1 MSLKNKKILVG
12 VSGSIAAYKSAML
25 IRLLVKAGA
34 DVKVIMTDAAKEFI
48 TPLTL
53 ATLSKNPVCSSFTQG
68 NEGIWN
74 NHVELGL
81 WADIL
86 LIAPASANTL
96 AKCANGICDNL
107 LIATYLS
114 AKCPIFFAP
123 AMDLDMY
130 AHQSTLNNIEKLN
143 SFGNHII
150 HATYGELAS
159 GLTGEGRLAEPE
171 EIVLKLELF
180 FNQNQKFH
188 GKKVLIT
195 AGPTQEALDPVRFIS
210 NHSSGKMGYAIAEA
224 FVQCGAEV
232 RLISGPVSIPTP
244 KGVQV
249 EKVISAQEMHKSTL
263 KYCAESDII
272 VLSAAVAD
280 YSPKV
285 ISDKKIKKK
294 DDNFVLELVKT
305 SDIAASVGKLKKANQ
320 VIVGFALETDNEL
333 ANAQEKMERKNFD
346 YIVLNS
352 LQESG
357 AGFRYDTNK
366 VKIIS
371 KEGKIHDFEIK
382 SKKEVAFDILE
393 VISNH

>member
-249 EKVISAQEMHKSTL
+249 EKVISAQEMHESTL

-371 KEGKIHDFEIK
+371 KEGKIHDFELK

>member
-1 MSLKNKKILVG
+1 
-12 VSGSIAAYKSAML
+12 
-25 IRLLVKAGA
+25 
-34 DVKVIMTDAAKEFI
+34 
-48 TPLTL
+48 
-53 ATLSKNPVCSSFTQG
+53 
-68 NEGIWN
+68 
-74 NHVELGL
+74 
-81 WADIL
+81 
-86 LIAPASANTL
+86 
-96 AKCANGICDNL
+96 
-107 LIATYLS
+107 
-114 AKCPIFFAP
+114 
-123 AMDLDMY
+123 
-130 AHQSTLNNIEKLN
+130 
-143 SFGNHII
+143 
-150 HATYGELAS
+150 
-159 GLTGEGRLAEPE
+159 
-171 EIVLKLELF
+171 
-180 FNQNQKFH
+180 
-188 GKKVLIT
+188 
-195 AGPTQEALDPVRFIS
+195 
-210 NHSSGKMGYAIAEA
+210 MGYAIAEA

-371 KEGKIHDFEIK
+371 KEGKIHDFELK

>member
-180 FNQNQKFH
+180 FYQNQKFH

-371 KEGKIHDFEIK
+371 KEGKIHDFELK